1 MKHIETETC
10 GITRQT
16 GAMSVLGRRFAGDRR
31 GATAIEFGF
40 VMIPFFALLF
50 SIFENGFLLMV
61 GNGVEQA
68 LNTAGRQVMLG
79 AVQKNTTINTADDFR
94 DKMICTPTGYSR
106 VLPSY
111 VDCSQIVVD
120 MRVGTTFANTT
131 PSSVFYTGAT
141 QYCTGSPGSIVM
153 ISIMYPMPSYF
164 PILTG
169 IWSVNNGVS
178 TTGLAMYNGS
188 LKHLVVATSV
198 FQNEP
203 FDTTGWTGP
212 KPGC

>member
-1 MKHIETETC
+1 MKQFEVRDEVLARPE
-10 GITRQT
+10 GVMRR
-16 GAMSVLGRRFAGDRR
+16 LGRRFVRDRR

-40 VMIPFFALLF
+40 VMVPFFALLF
-50 SIFENGFLLMV
+50 SIFENSFLLMV
-61 GNGVEQA
+61 DNGVEQA
-68 LNTAGRQVMLG
+68 LNTAARQVMLG
-79 AVQKNTTINTADDFR
+79 AVQKNTSINSANDFR
-94 DKMICTPTGYSR
+94 DKMICTPTSYTR
-106 VLPSY
+106 VLPTY
-111 VDCSQIVVD
+111 IDCTKIVVD
-120 MRVGTTFANTT
+120 MRVSTSFSTTT
-131 PSSVFYTGAT
+131 PSSVFYNGTT
-141 QYCTGSPGSIVM
+141 QYCTGNPGSIVM

-178 TTGLAMYNGS
+178 TSGLTMYNGS
-188 LKHLVVATSV
+188 LQHLVVATSV